1 MGELFLTEVAIC
13 AAVIAVAAVV
23 LVVLRLRGSYQPRM
37 PVEERHGT
45 VADLFGEQV
54 PEREVAD
61 RPGFSQDAMERDPGA
76 SVPAAPEQAAETPA
90 GRAADADLGS
100 TGIDA
105 EPQEPPAAT
114 GANTLSE
121 RVDGYY
127 QEAEQSMADYLA
139 AHGWTEEQGEP
150 GRVAG
155 ADAAPAPAETAAEPT
170 VRRHLA
176 A

>member
-1 MGELFLTEVAIC
+1 MGALLLTELAIC

-23 LVVLRLRGSYQPRM
+23 LVVLRLRGSDQPRL
-37 PVEERHGT
+37 PVEERRGT
-45 VADLFGEQV
+45 VAELFGERM

-61 RPGFSQDAMERDPGA
+61 RPEFSQDAVERDPGA
-76 SVPAAPEQAAETPA
+76 SVPAGTEQAAETPA
-90 GRAADADLGS
+90 GRVADADLGS

-105 EPQEPPAAT
+105 EPQEAPAAT
-114 GANTLSE
+114 GASTLSE

-127 QEAEQSMADYLA
+127 QEAEQNMADYLA
-139 AHGWTEEQGEP
+139 AHGWTEEQGKP

>member
-1 MGELFLTEVAIC
+1 MGELLLTELAIC

-23 LVVLRLRGSYQPRM
+23 LVVLRLRGSNQPRM
-37 PVEERHGT
+37 PAAERHGT
-45 VADLFGEQV
+45 VAELFGERM

-61 RPGFSQDAMERDPGA
+61 RPGSSQDTMERDPGA
-76 SVPAAPEQAAETPA
+76 SVPAGPEQAAETPA
-90 GRAADADLGS
+90 GSMADADLGS

-105 EPQEPPAAT
+105 EPQDAPAAT
-114 GANTLSE
+114 GATTLSE

-127 QEAEQSMADYLA
+127 QDAEQSMADYLA
-139 AHGWTEEQGEP
+139 AHGWTEEQGKP

-155 ADAAPAPAETAAEPT
+155 ADAAPAPAEAAAEPT
-170 VRRHLA
+170 VHRHLA

>member
-1 MGELFLTEVAIC
+1 MGALLLTELAIC

-23 LVVLRLRGSYQPRM
+23 LVVLRLRGSDRPRL
-37 PVEERHGT
+37 PVEERRGT
-45 VADLFGEQV
+45 VAELFGERM

-61 RPGFSQDAMERDPGA
+61 RPEFSQDAVERDPGA
-76 SVPAAPEQAAETPA
+76 SVPAGTEQAAETPA
-90 GRAADADLGS
+90 GRVADADLGS

-105 EPQEPPAAT
+105 EPQEAPAAT
-114 GANTLSE
+114 GASTLSE

-127 QEAEQSMADYLA
+127 QEAEQNMADFLA
-139 AHGWTEEQGEP
+139 AHGWTEEQGKP